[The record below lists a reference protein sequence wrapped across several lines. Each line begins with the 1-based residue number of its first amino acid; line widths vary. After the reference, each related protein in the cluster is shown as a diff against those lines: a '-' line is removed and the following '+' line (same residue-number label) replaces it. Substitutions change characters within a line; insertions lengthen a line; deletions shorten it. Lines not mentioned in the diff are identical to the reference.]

1 MHPHPPLGFTFT
13 GVPCGLKKTGAA
25 DFALIAS
32 DRPCAAAAVFT
43 RNKFAAAP
51 VIYDRALVTENPAGL
66 RAVAINSGCANACT
80 GDAGLADA
88 ATMAAD
94 VEVALGLPARSCA
107 VMSTGVIGVRLD
119 ISKIAAGV
127 RLACLRQ
134 LSAEGWDAAARA
146 IMTTDTR
153 PKVAFREVGGVRL
166 FGMAK
171 GAGMIHPNMATM
183 LSTVVTDA
191 AIEPAALAALLR
203 EAVEVSFNSVSVDGD
218 TSTNDTVLVLANGA
232 SGVTVSG
239 GVGER
244 DATRGGTGRPMGGAQ
259 GRTPPLSHPPA
270 LSRIAFAAALT
281 SLCTDLAQ
289 QIVRDGEGATKFITV
304 RVEGAAS
311 DADARAAAKAVANS
325 PLVKT
330 AFYGGDAN
338 WGRILAAVGYSGAEV
353 DPARAD
359 LWIAAGSDEGGSG
372 RKGEGEKGGEYEGQ
386 NTPTLPLSHSRAAA
400 LQLVCAGQPLAY
412 SEEVADAIFA
422 QQEIGVEV
430 KLGLGDGHATVWTCD
445 LSHEYVDINGHYR
458 T

>member
-1 MHPHPPLGFTFT
+1 MSNNPPLGFTFA

-51 VIYDRALVTENPAGL
+51 VIYDRALVTENPTGL

-80 GDAGLADA
+80 GDEGLADA
-88 ATMAAD
+88 AAMAAD
-94 VEVALGLPARSCA
+94 VEAALRLPARSCA
-107 VMSTGVIGVRLD
+107 VMSTGVIGVRLNM
-119 ISKIAAGV
+119 SKIAAGV
-127 RLACLRQ
+127 RLAAPQ
-134 LSAEGWDAAARA
+134 LAADGWDAASRA

-191 AIEPAALAALLR
+191 AIEPTALAALLR
-203 EAVEVSFNSVSVDGD
+203 EAVDVSFNSVSVDGD
-218 TSTNDTVLVLANGA
+218 TSTNDTVLALANGA
-232 SGVTVSG
+232 SGYKLEAGSP
-239 GVGER
+239 EI
-244 DATRGGTGRPMGGAQ
+244 
-259 GRTPPLSHPPA
+259 L
-270 LSRIAFAAALT
+270 AFASTLT
-281 SLCTDLAQ
+281 SLCIAIAQ
-289 QIVRDGEGATKFITV
+289 QIARDGEGATKFITV
-304 RVEGAAS
+304 RVEGAMC

-353 DPARAD
+353 DPAKAD
-359 LWIAAGSDEGGSG
+359 LWIAADSG
-372 RKGEGEKGGEYEGQ
+372 EVAA
-386 NTPTLPLSHSRAAA
+386 LSS
-400 LQLVCAGQPLAY
+400 LQLVRAGRPLAY
-412 SEEVADAIFA
+412 SEEAASAIFA
-422 QQEIGVEV
+422 QREIGVEV
-430 KLGLGDGHATVWTCD
+430 KLGLGDGQATVWTCD

>member
-1 MHPHPPLGFTFT
+1 MPKHPPLGFTFA

-51 VIYDRALVTENPAGL
+51 VIYDRALVTENAAGL
-66 RAVAINSGCANACT
+66 AAVAMNSGCANACT
-80 GDAGLADA
+80 GDAGLTDA
-88 ATMAAD
+88 ATMAAE
-94 VEVALGLPARSCA
+94 VEAVLGLPARSCA

-119 ISKIAAGV
+119 MSKIAAGV
-127 RLACLRQ
+127 RLAAPH
-134 LSAEGWDAAARA
+134 LSAEGWDAASRA

-153 PKVAFREVGGVRL
+153 PKVAFREVAPPGREAGGVRL

-183 LSTVVTDA
+183 LSTIVTDA
-191 AIEPAALAALLR
+191 AIEPDALAALLR

-232 SGVTVSG
+232 SGRKLEAGSS
-239 GVGER
+239 
-244 DATRGGTGRPMGGAQ
+244 D
-259 GRTPPLSHPPA
+259 LSIFA
-270 LSRIAFAAALT
+270 SAFT

-289 QIVRDGEGATKFITV
+289 QIARDGEGATKFITV
-304 RVEGAAS
+304 LVEGAAS
-311 DADARAAAKAVANS
+311 DADARVAAKAVANS

-338 WGRILAAVGYSGAEV
+338 WGRILCAVGYCGAEV

-359 LWIAAGSDEGGSG
+359 LWIAAG
-372 RKGEGEKGGEYEGQ
+372 KGEVA
-386 NTPTLPLSHSRAAA
+386 SS
-400 LQLVCAGQPLAY
+400 LQLVSAGQPLAY
-412 SEEVADAIFA
+412 SEATASAIFA
-422 QQEIGVEV
+422 EKEIVVEV
-430 KLGLGDGHATVWTCD
+430 KLGVGDGQATVWTCD

>member
-1 MHPHPPLGFTFT
+1 MPKHPPLGFTFA

-66 RAVAINSGCANACT
+66 AAVAINSGCANACT

-88 ATMAAD
+88 TAMAAE
-94 VEVALGLPARSCA
+94 VEAALGLPARSCA

-119 ISKIAAGV
+119 MSKIAAGV
-127 RLACLRQ
+127 RLAAPQ
-134 LSAEGWDAAARA
+134 LAAEGWDAASRA

-183 LSTVVTDA
+183 LSTIVTDA

-203 EAVEVSFNSVSVDGD
+203 EAVEVSFNSVTVDGD

-239 GVGER
+239 GMGE
-244 DATRGGTGRPMGGAQ
+244 
-259 GRTPPLSHPPA
+259 GRTGNGNGRMLPLSR
-270 LSRIAFAAALT
+270 S
-281 SLCTDLAQ
+281 
-289 QIVRDGEGATKFITV
+289 
-304 RVEGAAS
+304 
-311 DADARAAAKAVANS
+311 
-325 PLVKT
+325 
-330 AFYGGDAN
+330 
-338 WGRILAAVGYSGAEV
+338 
-353 DPARAD
+353 
-359 LWIAAGSDEGGSG
+359 
-372 RKGEGEKGGEYEGQ
+372 
-386 NTPTLPLSHSRAAA
+386 PTLPLSPTSISPRRSPRSAPISRSRSRAMAKA
-400 LQLVCAGQPLAY
+400 RRSSSPCGWRARRATPMRGLRPSRSPTRRWSRPRSTVATPIGGASCARWATPPRRSIRRGRICGSRRDVGNGEWEERERGRRENAPARPLAHPPTLQLVPAGQPLAY
-412 SEEVADAIFA
+412 SEEAASAIFA
-422 QQEIGVEV
+422 EKEIVVEV
-430 KLGLGDGHATVWTCD
+430 KLGLGDGQATVWTCD

>member
-1 MHPHPPLGFTFT
+1 MSNHPPLGFTFA
-13 GVPCGLKKTGAA
+13 GVPCRLKKTGAA

-51 VIYDRALVTENPAGL
+51 VIYDRALVTEHPAGL

-88 ATMAAD
+88 ATMAAE
-94 VEVALGLPARSCA
+94 VEVVLGLPARSCA

-119 ISKIAAGV
+119 MSKIAAGV
-127 RLACLRQ
+127 RLAAPQ
-134 LSAEGWDAAARA
+134 LAAEGWDAASRA

-153 PKVAFREVGGVRL
+153 PKVAFRELAPPGREAGGVRL

-183 LSTVVTDA
+183 LSTIITDA
-191 AIEPAALAALLR
+191 AIEPAALDALLR
-203 EAVEVSFNSVSVDGD
+203 EAVEVSFNSVTVDGD

-232 SGVTVSG
+232 SGRKLEAGSS
-239 GVGER
+239 E
-244 DATRGGTGRPMGGAQ
+244 
-259 GRTPPLSHPPA
+259 LST
-270 LSRIAFAAALT
+270 FASALT

-289 QIVRDGEGATKFITV
+289 QIARDGEGATKFITV

-338 WGRILAAVGYSGAEV
+338 WGRILAAVGYSGADV

-359 LWIAAGSDEGGSG
+359 LWIAAG
-372 RKGEGEKGGEYEGQ
+372 RGEV
-386 NTPTLPLSHSRAAA
+386 TSP
-400 LQLVCAGQPLAY
+400 LQLVRSGQPLAY
-412 SEEVADAIFA
+412 SEEVAGAIFA
-422 QQEIGVEV
+422 EKEIVVEV
-430 KLGLGDGHATVWTCD
+430 RLGLGDGQATVWTCD